1 MIRLGITGTIGS
13 GKSTVGKLL
22 TELGV
27 PVIDTD
33 TVVQQLYENSD
44 ALKADFK
51 AAFGPHVY
59 ATLLNE
65 KGQLDKTRLRPLV
78 FDHPDHRQTINRLV
92 HPRVREQVDA
102 FFAAD
107 TLALPMAN
115 QLRAVLV
122 PLLFESDALFETD
135 TKTRYDTVWAVVTDE
150 AVLVERLM
158 ARDHCTRQT
167 VENKLAAQWPQ
178 SQKAAMADTVIDNSG
193 TLEETRQQVHAALA
207 ALCPAVLESV

>member
-1 MIRLGITGTIGS
+1 
-13 GKSTVGKLL
+13 
-22 TELGV
+22 
-27 PVIDTD
+27 
-33 TVVQQLYENSD
+33 
-44 ALKADFK
+44 
-51 AAFGPHVY
+51 
-59 ATLLNE
+59 
-65 KGQLDKTRLRPLV
+65 
-78 FDHPDHRQTINRLV
+78 
-92 HPRVREQVDA
+92 
-102 FFAAD
+102 
-107 TLALPMAN
+107 MAN

-178 SQKAAMADTVIDNSG
+178 SQKATMADTVIDNSG